1 MDFVHVRLSVE
12 RGSVRAV
19 REATEGR
26 WGLFAPQIGDTS
38 ETLVLIA
45 PEPNWRQ
52 SRVAD
57 APYCLQKDE
66 DGITATVRPTST
78 EPLPPDDGVYA
89 HRWFDIDPAEWDE
102 FLALSEG
109 AWPGFEA
116 ASPGVRIHGF
126 FRAGEQ
132 GERVLLVTRYPSLAA
147 WETSRN
153 APDEAGGA
161 NFRRRHELTRS
172 TIVRTYRLIA

>member
-1 MDFVHVRLSVE
+1 MTGTFTAATLVVP
-12 RGSVRAV
+12 RGGVRAV
-19 REATEGR
+19 RDEVGAV
-26 WGLFAPQIGDTS
+26 WGVFTPQIGAAS
-38 ETLVLIA
+38 ETLEVIVPGELA
-45 PEPNWRQ
+45 SPATA
-52 SRVAD
+52 RVASTTE
-57 APYCLQKDE
+57 L
-66 DGITATVRPTST
+66 TATVRPTSDD
-78 EPLPPDDGVYA
+78 PLPLDDGVWA
-89 HRWFDIDPAEWDE
+89 LRWFEIDPSDWDE

-116 ASPGVRIHGF
+116 ANPGTRIHGF
-126 FRAGEQ
+126 FRAGAD

-153 APDEAGGA
+153 VDDDGGRA

>member
-1 MDFVHVRLSVE
+1 MEFAHVRLTVN
-12 RGSVRAV
+12 RGGLAAV
-19 REATEGR
+19 RDAAGPR

-38 ETLVLIA
+38 ESLVLITPG
-45 PEPNWRQ
+45 PEVP
-52 SRVAD
+52 AGLPG
-57 APYCLQKDE
+57 AAEATP
-66 DGITATVRPTST
+66 ITATVRPTSD
-78 EPLPPDDGVYA
+78 EPLAADDGVYA
-89 HRWFDIDPAEWDE
+89 HRWFDIDPADWDE

-116 ASPGVRIHGF
+116 ANPGVRIHGF
-126 FRAGEQ
+126 FRAGAD

-153 APDEAGGA
+153 VDDEGGRA
-161 NFRRRHELTRS
+161 NFRRRHELTKS

>member
-1 MDFVHVRLSVE
+1 MEFTHVRLTVA
-12 RGSVRAV
+12 RGAV
-19 REATEGR
+19 REVREAAAGR

-38 ETLVLIA
+38 ETLLLVVPGNEVPGGLPGA
-45 PEPNWRQ
+45 AEVT
-52 SRVAD
+52 S
-57 APYCLQKDE
+57 
-66 DGITATVRPTST
+66 ITATVRPTND
-78 EPLPPDDGVYA
+78 EPLPADDGVYA
-89 HRWFDIDPAEWDE
+89 HRWFDIDPSDWDE

-116 ASPGVRIHGF
+116 ANPGVRIHGF
-126 FRAGEQ
+126 FRAGAD

-153 APDEAGGA
+153 VDDEGGRA
-161 NFRRRHELTRS
+161 NFARRHELTKS